1 MISPFEVKGYQVLL
15 AFLLDLVIGDPRIL
29 PHPVCGIGKIITKY
43 EPLFRRLPLSEKL
56 QGIFFFLGVVFTLF
70 LLGLIFCAF
79 LSFLERV
86 SFFLSQAIFIF
97 VSSLFL
103 ALRGLIDAGLKV
115 DKALKRG
122 DITLARRELK
132 ALVGRDTEN
141 LDKKEIRKAILESYA
156 ENLNDAVIAPLFWF
170 TLFGFIGLLIYKTVN
185 TLDSMVGYKNERYL
199 HFGWLSARMD
209 DLLNFL
215 PARITAFLIALSA
228 LLYLGKEAFF
238 RTLSSIKDFAHLHPS
253 PNSGYP
259 EAALAGALGVKLL
272 GPSFYEG
279 KLIHKPYLG
288 NSLHENYENALFI
301 AIRLLYLSSFIMIIS
316 ILLLKGVI

>member
-29 PHPVCGIGKIITKY
+29 PHPVCGIGKIIAKY
-43 EPLFRRLPLSEKL
+43 EPLFRRLPLSEKI
-56 QGIFFFLGVVFTLF
+56 QGLFFFLGVVFTLF

-103 ALRGLIDAGLKV
+103 ALRGLIDAGLMV
-115 DKALKRG
+115 EEALKRG
-122 DITLARRELK
+122 DILLARRELK

-156 ENLNDAVIAPLFWF
+156 ENLNDAVMAPLFWF
-170 TLFGFIGLLIYKTVN
+170 SLLGFMGLLIYKTVN

-199 HFGWLSARMD
+199 NFGWFSARMD
-209 DLLNFL
+209 DFLNFL
-215 PARITAFLIALSA
+215 PARITAFLIAFSA

-238 RTLSSIKDFAHLHPS
+238 RALSSIREFAHLHPS

-259 EAALAGALGVKLL
+259 EAALSGALGVKLL

-288 NSLHENYENALFI
+288 YSLHENYENALFI
-301 AIRLLYLSSFIMIIS
+301 AIRLLYLSSFIMIIF
-316 ILLLKGVI
+316 ILLFKGLK